1 MNELTKQLQQL
12 SARLVATELNVA
24 FRLVDV
30 AKKAQAEGNV
40 EIHNE
45 ALTRARR
52 CREWILKF
60 IDGVSEEDRPHVDAK
75 FQKLV
80 AALERFD
87 PSPVERVPVSSVR
100 R

>member
-12 SARLVATELNVA
+12 SARLINTELNVA

-30 AKKAQAEGNV
+30 AKRAQAEGNLEV
-40 EIHNE
+40 RSE

-52 CREWILKF
+52 CREWILKL
-60 IDGVSEEDRPHVDAK
+60 IDGVSEEDRAHVGAK
-75 FQKLV
+75 FQKLE
-80 AALERFD
+80 ASLERFD
-87 PSPVERVPVSSVR
+87 PSPVEGVPASSVR